1 MMQLCNTSQSVKGLT
16 LAFVNF
22 ILISN
27 VTLGLL
33 ELRITR
39 QGFCLQVLY
48 GAKI

>member
-1 MMQLCNTSQSVKGLT
+1 LT
-16 LAFVNF
+16 LLDAHFT
-22 ILISN
+22 LISN

-33 ELRITR
+33 GLRITR